1 VSLGPPYGTW
11 VPHMQPRR
19 FQSLRGERREARG
32 ERREARGERR
42 EARGESQVPHM
53 QNSRR
58 FQSFFSSKS
67 VKFRLSVP
75 GSPIWY
81 LGPPYAIFQKRLHA
95 FLGQKKSKRCKWGLL
110 RVHLTNYGVGG
121 GKYIY
126 ERRQIEKSKSP
137 LKTAQA
143 GSVTMPSGS

>member
-1 VSLGPPYGTW
+1 MSLGPPYATAS
-11 VPHMQPRR
+11 V
-19 FQSLRGERREARG
+19 SESERREARG
-32 ERREARGERR
+32 ERREARGERGERRERR
-42 EARGESQVPHM
+42 EASPRSPICKTHVGFRV
-53 QNSRR
+53 
-58 FQSFFSSKS
+58 FLSKS

-75 GSPIWY
+75 GTPIWY

>member
-1 VSLGPPYGTW
+1 
-11 VPHMQPRR
+11 
-19 FQSLRGERREARG
+19 
-32 ERREARGERR
+32 
-42 EARGESQVPHM
+42 
-53 QNSRR
+53 
-58 FQSFFSSKS
+58 

-75 GSPIWY
+75 GTPIWY